1 MSFYSHAQIPRYTG
15 QGKKKTSGQK
25 SGAKV
30 TRVRAEGAAP
40 EPGRP
45 GSASA
50 ASGGPGLRGPG
61 VSSLCRRHSVSSQN
75 MTAVGWHRTTSD
87 LTSSFYLGEN
97 HTVVVENYALSFIL
111 RIPCFLAIKKVVNVY
126 FLNGS
131 SCVYSLL

>member
-40 EPGRP
+40 VPGRP

-50 ASGGPGLRGPG
+50 ACGGPGRRGPGLSGPG
-61 VSSLCRRHSVSSQN
+61 VSSLCSRHSLSLV
-75 MTAVGWHRTTSD
+75 RT
-87 LTSSFYLGEN
+87 
-97 HTVVVENYALSFIL
+97 
-111 RIPCFLAIKKVVNVY
+111 
-126 FLNGS
+126 
-131 SCVYSLL
+131 